1 MVEIDRRYRNW
12 YNVKSKFIAVE
23 KNVYYLGTIDIDKY
37 IKITDKKI
45 ITDQVVITDNR
56 IQHIIERRGRQF
68 YEKYASKFVEIIK
81 DPDYI
86 FKDKSADSAIVCKTF
101 VDDNGSS
108 INIVIRLSVEG
119 DDPEHKNSIITAMI
133 ENSKRFAQRLRNN
146 TAVYSKLDKIE

>member
-1 MVEIDRRYRNW
+1 MH
-12 YNVKSKFIAVE
+12 
-23 KNVYYLGTIDIDKY
+23 YLGTIDIEKY

-56 IQHIIERRGRQF
+56 IQHIIERRGMEF
-68 YEKYASKFVEIIK
+68 YDKYAAKFAEIIK

-86 FKDKSADSAIVCKTF
+86 FKDKLADSAIVCKTF
-101 VDDNGSS
+101 AVDNDNSV
-108 INIVIRLSVEG
+108 NIVIRLSVEG

-146 TAVYSKLDKIE
+146 KAVYSKLDKME